1 MPPLDIDPQILR
13 ITAAAS
19 AHAYAQS
26 IWHIEEEIK
35 AASGVME
42 PLYDSL
48 TPEGPYAYMVIPE
61 VRADGSVKLP
71 RLTLREEIV
80 DAYNMIRGH
89 SDLTEVIGLT
99 EVRGTWYTFQDNVS
113 RVRIKTDPDPVYS
126 TQTLGL
132 FPSGGGAGITGE
144 LIWIRV
150 PVETL
155 GGPDEAN
162 TIPTDQLLARERVFE
177 RYERFLDGMRAN
189 NTDAVMD
196 VLHADVVSTVR
207 DYVENTG
214 TITDLEGAPAHR
226 AYYEA
231 FFDRYEVKEVQKLSQ
246 VTEDWYVFAE
256 LRVTVTPRHEAGS
269 HAFHTAE
276 FWAPAKTGQF
286 IARIGHG
293 TDAVPLD

>member
-1 MPPLDIDPQILR
+1 MPPLDIDPQILS

-144 LIWIRV
+144 LIWIPRSRRD
-150 PVETL
+150 PRWSRRGEHD
-155 GGPDEAN
+155 PN
-162 TIPTDQLLARERVFE
+162 RPTARSRKG
-177 RYERFLDGMRAN
+177 LRA
-189 NTDAVMD
+189 
-196 VLHADVVSTVR
+196 
-207 DYVENTG
+207 
-214 TITDLEGAPAHR
+214 
-226 AYYEA
+226 
-231 FFDRYEVKEVQKLSQ
+231 
-246 VTEDWYVFAE
+246 
-256 LRVTVTPRHEAGS
+256 LR
-269 HAFHTAE
+269 
-276 FWAPAKTGQF
+276 
-286 IARIGHG
+286 
-293 TDAVPLD
+293 AVPERHPRQRHRRCHGRSPR